1 MDKNME
7 IPNKDYELMA
17 NTIIHLIN
25 IQFKNE
31 NEKKRR
37 LREDDINKIFEQ
49 D

>member
-1 MDKNME
+1 ME

-17 NTIIHLIN
+17 NTIFHLIN

-37 LREDDINKIFEQ
+37 LREDDINKIFDQ